1 MHSKGYSSCPVCVS
15 VSLRHSSGT
24 HATKLQTRHSTP
36 MDRVS
41 CLLQNLFGCSV
52 AKLEHFLAKSVNHFV
67 CKRRTLYTTLGIS
80 HVQYFIRTCIVCVNC
95 PYVCSIASTL

>member
-1 MHSKGYSSCPVCVS
+1 MHSEGYSSCPVCVS

-41 CLLQNLFGCSV
+41 CSLQNLFVTVLCS
-52 AKLEHFLAKSVNHFV
+52 SVN
-67 CKRRTLYTTLGIS
+67 K
-80 HVQYFIRTCIVCVNC
+80 QQ
-95 PYVCSIASTL
+95 IASGYETSGINSTLPERSSPIIA